1 MLHRAETDLVE
12 ILKEFDSKKMH
23 GIERGG
29 KMLEFQM
36 FRIKVYPSEQMSF
49 LEPPKTPSE
58 ILKDVIFSLPS
69 AELRKD
75 MIWHIG
81 NVSTLE
87 EGGLY
92 FRIGRTTKSTLEI
105 YKDGNFD
112 EQEFEMAPY
121 THVILDVWL
130 EVCAIAKKPKL
141 APKTTGIA
149 NQFVR
154 LLNES
159 ERTRQ
164 IEASFDI
171 DEIND
176 PTDFI
181 THLRHA
187 FSVSK
192 FWVTF
197 SRPNAW
203 DVNEVFIKPTQKL
216 LEDSNGEK
224 GKTELEGDNLNPK
237 SLEDIARS
245 AASTGDDASAWLQTS
260 ATSQKVRK
268 RLKGNP
274 IIVRQEDIADPEHK
288 IMILQLIRENYKRV
302 KGTGGTE

>member
-1 MLHRAETDLVE
+1 VDQGINFSQHVLGML
-12 ILKEFDSKKMH
+12 IFYYCY
-23 GIERGG
+23 IGG
-29 KMLEFQM
+29 SHMLEFQL
-36 FRIKVYPSEQMSF
+36 FRIKVYPSNQISF

-58 ILKDVIFSLPS
+58 ILQDVIFSVPS
-69 AELRKD
+69 AELRKG

-81 NVSTLE
+81 NVSIIE

-105 YKDGNFD
+105 YEDGNFD
-112 EQEFEMAPY
+112 EQEFDTAPY
-121 THVILDVWL
+121 THVILDTRI

-141 APKTTGIA
+141 SPKTMGIA

-159 ERTRQ
+159 KRTQQ

-181 THLRHA
+181 DHLRQA

-197 SRPNAW
+197 SRPNAF
-203 DVNEVFIKPTQKL
+203 DVNEDFVKPTQKL
-216 LEDSNGEK
+216 LVDSNGEK
-224 GKTELEGDNLNPK
+224 GKTEVEGDNLNTE

-245 AASTGDDASAWLQTS
+245 AASTGNDATAWLQPS
-260 ATSQKVRK
+260 ETSQKIIK

-274 IIVRQEDIADPEHK
+274 IIVRQEDVADPEHK
-288 IMILQLIRENYKRV
+288 MMILRHIRENYKRV
-302 KGTGGTE
+302 RGTVGTE

>member
-1 MLHRAETDLVE
+1 
-12 ILKEFDSKKMH
+12 
-23 GIERGG
+23 
-29 KMLEFQM
+29 MLEFQL
-36 FRIKVYPSEQMSF
+36 FRIKVYPSAQGVLFEQ
-49 LEPPKTPSE
+49 PKTPPE

-112 EQEFEMAPY
+112 EQEFETAPY
-121 THVILDVWL
+121 THVILDIWL

-141 APKTTGIA
+141 SPKATGIA

-159 ERTRQ
+159 KRTHQ

-171 DEIND
+171 EAIND

-181 THLRHA
+181 DHLRQA

-203 DVNEVFIKPTQKL
+203 DVNEHFVKPAQKL
-216 LEDSNGEK
+216 LEDLNGEK
-224 GKTELEGDNLNPK
+224 GKTELEGDNLNPEN
-237 SLEDIARS
+237 LEDIARS
-245 AASTGDDASAWLQTS
+245 AASTGDDASVWLQTS
-260 ATSQKVRK
+260 ETSQKVRK

-274 IIVRQEDIADPEHK
+274 IVVRQEDVADPEHK
-288 IMILQLIRENYKRV
+288 MMILQIIRENYKRV
-302 KGTGGTE
+302 RGTVGTE

>member
-1 MLHRAETDLVE
+1 
-12 ILKEFDSKKMH
+12 
-23 GIERGG
+23 
-29 KMLEFQM
+29 MLEFQL
-36 FRIKVYPSEQMSF
+36 FRIKVYPSKQISL

-69 AELRKD
+69 AELRKG

-81 NVSTLE
+81 NISQLE

-105 YKDGNFD
+105 YEDGNFD
-112 EQEFEMAPY
+112 EQEFDTAPY
-121 THVILDVWL
+121 THVILDICL

-141 APKTTGIA
+141 SPKTTGIA
-149 NQFVR
+149 NQFVH

-181 THLRHA
+181 DHLRQA
-187 FSVSK
+187 FSISK
-192 FWVTF
+192 FRVTF

-203 DVNEVFIKPTQKL
+203 DVNEHFVKTAQTL
-216 LEDSNGEK
+216 LKDLNGEK
-224 GKTELEGDNLNPK
+224 GKTELEGDNLNAK
-237 SLEDIARS
+237 GLEDIARS
-245 AASTGDDASAWLQTS
+245 AASTGDDATAWLQPS
-260 ATSQKVRK
+260 ETSQKIIK
-268 RLKGNP
+268 KLKGNP
-274 IIVRQEDIADPEHK
+274 TIVMQEDVADPEHK
-288 IMILQLIRENYKRV
+288 MKILRLIREKYRRV
-302 KGTGGTE
+302 RGTVGTE

>member
-1 MLHRAETDLVE
+1 
-12 ILKEFDSKKMH
+12 
-23 GIERGG
+23 
-29 KMLEFQM
+29 MLEFQL
-36 FRIKVYPSEQMSF
+36 FRIKVYPSNQISF

-58 ILKDVIFSLPS
+58 ILQDVIFSVPS
-69 AELRKD
+69 AELRKG

-81 NVSTLE
+81 NVSIIE

-105 YKDGNFD
+105 YEDGNFD
-112 EQEFEMAPY
+112 EQEFDTAPY
-121 THVILDVWL
+121 THVILDTRI

-141 APKTTGIA
+141 SPKTMGIA

-159 ERTRQ
+159 KRTQQ

-181 THLRHA
+181 DHLRQA

-197 SRPNAW
+197 SRPNAF
-203 DVNEVFIKPTQKL
+203 DVNEDFVKPTQKL
-216 LEDSNGEK
+216 LVDSNGEK
-224 GKTELEGDNLNPK
+224 GKTEVEGDNLNTE

-245 AASTGDDASAWLQTS
+245 AASTGNDATAWLQPS
-260 ATSQKVRK
+260 ETSQKIIK

-274 IIVRQEDIADPEHK
+274 IIVRQEDVADPEHK
-288 IMILQLIRENYKRV
+288 MMILRHIRENYKRV
-302 KGTGGTE
+302 RGTVGTE

>member
-1 MLHRAETDLVE
+1 
-12 ILKEFDSKKMH
+12 
-23 GIERGG
+23 
-29 KMLEFQM
+29 MLEFQM

>member
-1 MLHRAETDLVE
+1 
-12 ILKEFDSKKMH
+12 
-23 GIERGG
+23 
-29 KMLEFQM
+29 MLEFQL
-36 FRIKVYPSEQMSF
+36 FRMKVYPSKQLS
-49 LEPPKTPSE
+49 LIEPPKTPPE
-58 ILKDVIFSLPS
+58 ILKDVILSLPS

-112 EQEFEMAPY
+112 EQEFETAPY
-121 THVILDVWL
+121 THVILDIWL
-130 EVCAIAKKPKL
+130 EVCAIARKPKL
-141 APKTTGIA
+141 SPKTTGIA

-159 ERTRQ
+159 KRTRQ

-181 THLRHA
+181 DHLRQA

-197 SRPNAW
+197 SRPNAF
-203 DVNEVFIKPTQKL
+203 DVNEDFVKPTRKL

-224 GKTELEGDNLNPK
+224 GKTELEGDNLNTE

-260 ATSQKVRK
+260 ETSQKARK

-274 IIVRQEDIADPEHK
+274 IIVMQEDVSDPAHRMK
-288 IMILQLIRENYKRV
+288 ILHLIREKYKRV
-302 KGTGGTE
+302 RGTVGTE

>member
-274 IIVRQEDIADPEHK
+274 IIVRQEDIADPAHK